1 MIRERIFIETME
13 RVLGGMDKIIID
25 QNGQQGGGVVPY
37 LPLNE
42 LQRRAPAGS
51 LRSAAAAG
59 SHAMNNPVIRTGLL
73 ILLGVVAVVLFASVF
88 TVQQT
93 QYALVLRFG
102 AVRADIRD
110 PGLHF
115 KLPLIDNVLYF
126 DKRVLDLDLP
136 VQTVLSADRQ
146 NLEVDAFTR
155 YRITDPLRFFQAAN
169 NITLANQRLTSFTN
183 SSLRNVLASASRDA
197 IVRTER
203 ARLMN
208 RIQDDVNR
216 QAQSLGIELIDL
228 RLTRVDLPAAN
239 SQAVYQRMRTERE
252 REAADLRAN
261 GQQQAQTI
269 RARAEREATVIRAEA
284 NRQSEE
290 LRGQGDAE
298 KNRILAEAFGR
309 DPDFFAFYRSMQAY
323 EAGLKPGRHPPRP
336 EPDFGVLPLLQ
347 RRVRPAQ
354 GRAADSARQAGAAAA
369 GAAPASLPRL
379 AVTGL
384 DVRPRRSPRPRTCGR
399 GPFVR
404 GFSRRGPPGDVRGGP
419 YAERPDAA
427 RRDHLRRCRCFDRLG
442 RPPGRLTARRVP
454 AAFALE

>member
-1 MIRERIFIETME
+1 MNSQVTRT
-13 RVLGGMDKIIID
+13 
-25 QNGQQGGGVVPY
+25 
-37 LPLNE
+37 
-42 LQRRAPAGS
+42 
-51 LRSAAAAG
+51 AA
-59 SHAMNNPVIRTGLL
+59 L
-73 ILLGVVAVVLFASVF
+73 ILLAVAALVLFSSVF
-88 TVQQT
+88 VVNQT

-115 KLPLIDNVLYF
+115 KLPLVDNVIYF

-155 YRITDPLRFFQAAN
+155 YRIIDPLRFYQAAN
-169 NITLANQRLTSFTN
+169 NITLANQRLSSFTN
-183 SSLRNVLASASRDA
+183 SAMRNVLASASRDA

-208 RIQDDVNR
+208 RIQEDVNR
-216 QAQSLGIELIDL
+216 QANSLGIELIDL

-284 NRQSEE
+284 NRKSEE

-298 KNRILAEAFGR
+298 KNRILAEAFTM
-309 DPDFFAFYRSMQAY
+309 DPDFFGFYRSMQAY
-323 EAGLKPGRHPPRP
+323 EAGMKAGDTRFVLSPY
-336 EPDFGVLPLLQ
+336 FGVLPLLQ
-347 RRVRPAQ
+347 RPQRKK
-354 GRAADSARQAGAAAA
+354 
-369 GAAPASLPRL
+369 
-379 AVTGL
+379 
-384 DVRPRRSPRPRTCGR
+384 GR
-399 GPFVR
+399 G
-404 GFSRRGPPGDVRGGP
+404 
-419 YAERPDAA
+419 
-427 RRDHLRRCRCFDRLG
+427 
-442 RPPGRLTARRVP
+442 
-454 AAFALE
+454 

>member
-1 MIRERIFIETME
+1 MPSCCASAPC
-13 RVLGGMDKIIID
+13 
-25 QNGQQGGGVVPY
+25 VPTSGI
-37 LPLNE
+37 
-42 LQRRAPAGS
+42 PAS
-51 LRSAAAAG
+51 TSSCRS
-59 SHAMNNPVIRTGLL
+59 
-73 ILLGVVAVVLFASVF
+73 
-88 TVQQT
+88 
-93 QYALVLRFG
+93 
-102 AVRADIRD
+102 
-110 PGLHF
+110 
-115 KLPLIDNVLYF
+115 IDNVLYF

-136 VQTVLSADRQ
+136 VQTMLSADRQ

-155 YRITDPLRFFQAAN
+155 YRIIDPLRFYQAVG
-169 NITLANQRLTSFTN
+169 NIALANQRLSSFTN
-183 SSLRNVLASASRDA
+183 SAMRNVLASASRDA

-208 RIQDDVNR
+208 RIQEDVNR

-323 EAGLKPGRHPPRP
+323 EAGLKSGDTRLVLSPTSEFFRYFNDPSGDGPGS
-336 EPDFGVLPLLQ
+336 F
-347 RRVRPAQ
+347 
-354 GRAADSARQAGAAAA
+354 RAASRARAGP
-369 GAAPASLPRL
+369 AAPAQ
-379 AVTGL
+379 
-384 DVRPRRSPRPRTCGR
+384 
-399 GPFVR
+399 
-404 GFSRRGPPGDVRGGP
+404 
-419 YAERPDAA
+419 
-427 RRDHLRRCRCFDRLG
+427 
-442 RPPGRLTARRVP
+442 
-454 AAFALE
+454 

>member
-1 MIRERIFIETME
+1 
-13 RVLGGMDKIIID
+13 
-25 QNGQQGGGVVPY
+25 
-37 LPLNE
+37 
-42 LQRRAPAGS
+42 
-51 LRSAAAAG
+51 
-59 SHAMNNPVIRTGLL
+59 MNNPVLRTGLL
-73 ILLGVVAVVLFASVF
+73 ILLGVVAVILFASVF

-93 QYALVLRFG
+93 QYAIVLRFG

-298 KNRILAEAFGR
+298 KNRILAEAFGK

-323 EAGLKPGRHPPRP
+323 EAGLRPGDTRL
-336 EPDFGVLPLLQ
+336 VLSPSSEFF
-347 RRVRPAQ
+347 RFFNNAT
-354 GRAADSARQAGAAAA
+354 GRAGAGGNGTGRAVPPAAA
-369 GAAPASLPRL
+369 GPSPVPAPGIAAPSQ
-379 AVTGL
+379 
-384 DVRPRRSPRPRTCGR
+384 
-399 GPFVR
+399 
-404 GFSRRGPPGDVRGGP
+404 
-419 YAERPDAA
+419 
-427 RRDHLRRCRCFDRLG
+427 
-442 RPPGRLTARRVP
+442 
-454 AAFALE
+454 